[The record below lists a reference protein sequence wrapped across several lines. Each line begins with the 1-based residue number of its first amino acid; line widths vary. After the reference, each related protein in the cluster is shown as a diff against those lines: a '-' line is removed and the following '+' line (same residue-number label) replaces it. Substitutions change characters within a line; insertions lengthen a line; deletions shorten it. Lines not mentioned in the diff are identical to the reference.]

1 MEKYLA
7 KARSGCK
14 FITFTQRV
22 RMVVHTTSKEVF
34 AMKILDKDTIK
45 KEDLISNL
53 KKEISIMMLISHPNV
68 VKLIEV
74 LASKTKI
81 YIVLEYIKG
90 GELWHLISNFCG

>member
-1 MEKYLA
+1 
-7 KARSGCK
+7 
-14 FITFTQRV
+14 
-22 RMVVHTTSKEVF
+22 MVVHTTSKEVF

-90 GELWHLISNFCG
+90 GELWHLISNFC

>member
-1 MEKYLA
+1 
-7 KARSGCK
+7 
-14 FITFTQRV
+14 
-22 RMVVHTTSKEVF
+22 MVVHTTSKEVF

>member
-1 MEKYLA
+1 
-7 KARSGCK
+7 
-14 FITFTQRV
+14 
-22 RMVVHTTSKEVF
+22 MVVHTTSKEVF

-90 GELWHLISNFCG
+90 GELWHLISNFCW